1 MITLA
6 KLAAM
11 FAGNGLKF
19 AAAFGVIAMLGTW
32 DWKRIRAAE
41 QRGKSELVQASKTQG
56 AQNAA
61 KSEKAHDSA
70 RKPGAADR
78 LRKDP
83 RTCTDCGK

>member
-1 MITLA
+1 MPQILA
-6 KLAAM
+6 L
-11 FAGNGLKF
+11 FAGHGLKF
-19 AAAFGVIAMLGTW
+19 AAVFGMLAMIGTW

-61 KSEKAHDSA
+61 KSEKAHDTA

-83 RTCTDCGK
+83 RTCTDCSP